1 MCVSLTTHRTSYSM
15 YLPGMESECVDV
27 GLLAV
32 QAVRTSLGTP
42 VAMCQCPTQGK
53 MASATKASSSEILA

>member
-1 MCVSLTTHRTSYSM
+1 M